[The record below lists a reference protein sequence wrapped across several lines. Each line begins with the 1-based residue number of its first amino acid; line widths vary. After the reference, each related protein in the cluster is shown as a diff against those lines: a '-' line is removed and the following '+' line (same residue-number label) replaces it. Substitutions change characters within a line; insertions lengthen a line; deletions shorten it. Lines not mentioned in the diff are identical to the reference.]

1 METVFLILLFIL
13 GLIFGSFLNAII
25 FRYNTGMTPK
35 GRSFCPDCG
44 KKLNWHELIPIVS
57 FILQKGRCKG
67 CSGRISRQYPLVELI
82 TAFLFAATGYKLA
95 ISGGLESFNPLYF
108 SYILII
114 WCLFIVIAVYDLRH
128 KIIPDGPVYALIFV
142 SLAGQVASKF
152 FGEGGHTI
160 LDLAIGPILFAFM
173 ASFWLV
179 SKGRWMGF
187 GDAKLVLGI
196 GWFLGFEMGISG
208 VILGFWLGA
217 LAGVSLIFLSHARKL
232 FLGSEKF
239 TMKSEIPFG
248 PFLIIGAMLAFFFNL
263 DILSLSVFIK

>member
-1 METVFLILLFIL
+1 
-13 GLIFGSFLNAII
+13 
-25 FRYNTGMTPK
+25 
-35 GRSFCPDCG
+35 
-44 KKLNWHELIPIVS
+44 
-57 FILQKGRCKG
+57 
-67 CSGRISRQYPLVELI
+67 
-82 TAFLFAATGYKLA
+82 
-95 ISGGLESFNPLYF
+95 
-108 SYILII
+108 
-114 WCLFIVIAVYDLRH
+114 
-128 KIIPDGPVYALIFV
+128 
-142 SLAGQVASKF
+142 
-152 FGEGGHTI
+152 
-160 LDLAIGPILFAFM
+160 
-173 ASFWLV
+173 
-179 SKGRWMGF
+179 MGF